1 MAFTAKDV
9 MTLREKSGAGMLEC
23 KKALTDADGDMEKA
37 AELLRER
44 GIVKAIKK
52 EGRIAAEGAVG
63 AYICAACGAGVLVEI
78 NCESDFVSRG
88 DKFHEI
94 VDKVAKVIA
103 AERPANVDAL
113 NECKIDGDTVK
124 NYITNQTAVIGEK
137 ISIRRFEIFDTK
149 GKIETYIHMGGKVGV
164 MVEAVDFKDGAEETL
179 HDVALQIAAAKPS
192 YVNKTEVPAE
202 VIAKEKEI
210 MLVQMQNDPKNAN
223 KPANIL
229 SGQLPF
235 GSGFRQGRLSD
246 RRSGHRLQIQGC
258 AFRSFRNGRRIGEE
272 ERKFAGR
279 SCKASRSNEKELK
292 IKLSGFRFSETA
304 FK

>member
-44 GIVKAIKK
+44 GIAKAVKK

-63 AYICAACGAGVLVEI
+63 AYVCTKCGVGVLVEV

-94 VDKVAKVIA
+94 VDGVAKVIA
-103 AERPANVDAL
+103 ENKPADVEAL
-113 NECKIDGDTVK
+113 GACKIGDVTVK
-124 NYITNQTAVIGEK
+124 DYITSQTAVIGEK
-137 ISIRRFEIFDTK
+137 ISIRRFAVYETS

-164 MVEAVDFKDGAEETL
+164 MVEACDFNAGAEEIL

-192 YVNKTEVPAE
+192 YVNSAEVPAD
-202 VIAKEKEI
+202 VLDKEKEI

-223 KPANIL
+223 KPKEIL
-229 SGQLPF
+229 EKIVAGKMGKFYQDNCLLDQAYVKDDSQKISQVI
-235 GSGFRQGRLSD
+235 GSKFKVAKFVRFEMGEGLEKKSEN
-246 RRSGHRLQIQGC
+246 LQDEVAKQIE
-258 AFRSFRNGRRIGEE
+258 AM
-272 ERKFAGR
+272 K
-279 SCKASRSNEKELK
+279 K
-292 IKLSGFRFSETA
+292 
-304 FK
+304 

>member
-44 GIVKAIKK
+44 GIANAVKK

-63 AYICAACGAGVLVEI
+63 AYVCTKCGVGVLVEV

-94 VDKVAKVIA
+94 VDGVAKVIA
-103 AERPANVDAL
+103 ENKPADVEAL
-113 NECKIDGDTVK
+113 GACKIGGGTVK
-124 NYITNQTAVIGEK
+124 DYITSQTAVIGEK
-137 ISIRRFEIFDTK
+137 ISIRRFAVYETS

-164 MVEAVDFKDGAEETL
+164 MVEACDFNAGAEEIL

-192 YVNKTEVPAE
+192 YVNSAEVPAD
-202 VIAKEKEI
+202 VLDKEKEI

-223 KPANIL
+223 KPKEIL
-229 SGQLPF
+229 EKIVAGKMGKFYQDNCLLDQAYVKDDSQKISQVIGNKFKVTKFVRFEMGEGLEKK
-235 GSGFRQGRLSD
+235 SEN
-246 RRSGHRLQIQGC
+246 LQDEVAKQID
-258 AFRSFRNGRRIGEE
+258 AM
-272 ERKFAGR
+272 K
-279 SCKASRSNEKELK
+279 K
-292 IKLSGFRFSETA
+292 
-304 FK
+304 

>member
-9 MTLREKSGAGMLEC
+9 MTLRDKSGAGMLDC
-23 KKALTDADGDMEKA
+23 KKALIDADGDMEKA

-149 GKIETYIHMGGKVGV
+149 GKVETYIHMGGKVGV

-229 SGQLPF
+229 EKIVEGKLGKFYQDNCLLDQAFVKDDSQTVGQVI
-235 GSGFRQGRLSD
+235 GSKFKVARFVRFEMGEGLEKKSEN
-246 RRSGHRLQIQGC
+246 LQDEVAKQVE
-258 AFRSFRNGRRIGEE
+258 AMKKN
-272 ERKFAGR
+272 
-279 SCKASRSNEKELK
+279 
-292 IKLSGFRFSETA
+292 
-304 FK
+304 

>member
-44 GIVKAIKK
+44 GIAKAVKK

-63 AYICAACGAGVLVEI
+63 AYVCTKCGVGVLVEV

-94 VDKVAKVIA
+94 VDGVAKVIA
-103 AERPANVDAL
+103 ENKPADVEAL
-113 NECKIDGDTVK
+113 GACKIGGGTVK
-124 NYITNQTAVIGEK
+124 DYITSQTAVIGEK
-137 ISIRRFEIFDTK
+137 ISIRRFAVYETS

-164 MVEAVDFKDGAEETL
+164 MVEACDFNAGAEEIL

-229 SGQLPF
+229 EKIVEGKLGKFYQDNCLLDQAFVKDDSQTVGQVI
-235 GSGFRQGRLSD
+235 GSKFKVARFVRFEMGEGLEKKSEN
-246 RRSGHRLQIQGC
+246 LQDEVAKQVE
-258 AFRSFRNGRRIGEE
+258 AMKKN
-272 ERKFAGR
+272 
-279 SCKASRSNEKELK
+279 
-292 IKLSGFRFSETA
+292 
-304 FK
+304 

>member
-44 GIVKAIKK
+44 GIAKAVKK

-63 AYICAACGAGVLVEI
+63 AYVCTKCGVGVLVEV

-94 VDKVAKVIA
+94 VDGVAKVIA
-103 AERPANVDAL
+103 ENKPADIEAL
-113 NECKIDGDTVK
+113 GACKIGGGTVK
-124 NYITNQTAVIGEK
+124 DYITSQTAVIGEK
-137 ISIRRFEIFDTK
+137 ISIRRFAVYETS

-164 MVEAVDFKDGAEETL
+164 MVEACDFNAGAEEIL

-192 YVNKTEVPAE
+192 YVNSAEVPAD
-202 VIAKEKEI
+202 VLDKEKEI

-223 KPANIL
+223 KPKEIL
-229 SGQLPF
+229 EKIVAGKMGKFYQDNCLLDQAYVKDDSQKISQVIGNKFKVAKFVRFEMGEGLEKK
-235 GSGFRQGRLSD
+235 SEN
-246 RRSGHRLQIQGC
+246 LQDEVAKQID
-258 AFRSFRNGRRIGEE
+258 AM
-272 ERKFAGR
+272 K
-279 SCKASRSNEKELK
+279 K
-292 IKLSGFRFSETA
+292 
-304 FK
+304 

>member
-44 GIVKAIKK
+44 GIAKAVKK

-63 AYICAACGAGVLVEI
+63 AYVCTKCSVGVLVEV

-94 VDKVAKVIA
+94 VDGVAKVIA
-103 AERPANVDAL
+103 ENKPADVEAL
-113 NECKIDGDTVK
+113 GACKIGGGTVK
-124 NYITNQTAVIGEK
+124 DYITSQTAVIGEK
-137 ISIRRFEIFDTK
+137 ISIRRFAVYETS

-164 MVEAVDFKDGAEETL
+164 MVEACDFNAGAEEIL

-192 YVNKTEVPAE
+192 YVNSAEVPAD
-202 VIAKEKEI
+202 VLDKEKEI

-223 KPANIL
+223 KPKEIL
-229 SGQLPF
+229 EKIVAGKMGKFYQDNCLLDQAYVKDDSQKISQVIGNKFKVAKFVRFEMGEGLEKK
-235 GSGFRQGRLSD
+235 SEN
-246 RRSGHRLQIQGC
+246 LQAEVAKQID
-258 AFRSFRNGRRIGEE
+258 AM
-272 ERKFAGR
+272 K
-279 SCKASRSNEKELK
+279 K
-292 IKLSGFRFSETA
+292 
-304 FK
+304 

>member
-23 KKALTDADGDMEKA
+23 KKALTDAHGDMEKA

-44 GIVKAIKK
+44 GIAKAVKK

-63 AYICAACGAGVLVEI
+63 AYVCTKCGVGVLVEV

-94 VDKVAKVIA
+94 VDGVAKVIA
-103 AERPANVDAL
+103 ENKPADVEAL
-113 NECKIDGDTVK
+113 GACKIGGGTVK
-124 NYITNQTAVIGEK
+124 DYITSQTAVIGEK
-137 ISIRRFEIFDTK
+137 ISIRRFAVYETS

-164 MVEAVDFKDGAEETL
+164 MVEACDFNAGAEEIL

-192 YVNKTEVPAE
+192 YVNSAEVPAD
-202 VIAKEKEI
+202 VLDKEKEI

-223 KPANIL
+223 KPKEIL
-229 SGQLPF
+229 EKIVAGKMGKFYQDNCLLDQAYVKDDSQKISQVISNKFKVTKFVRFEMGEGLEKK
-235 GSGFRQGRLSD
+235 SEN
-246 RRSGHRLQIQGC
+246 LQDEVAKQID
-258 AFRSFRNGRRIGEE
+258 AM
-272 ERKFAGR
+272 K
-279 SCKASRSNEKELK
+279 K
-292 IKLSGFRFSETA
+292 
-304 FK
+304 